1 MKNDASAGGLRLERR
16 LRVQAGETGP
26 EGRIKLGSLLNHFQ
40 EAASEHAEKLG
51 ASVTD
56 LISKNLTWVLSRY
69 HIKIFRY
76 PLWKESLRL
85 TTWPSVQQGL
95 FALREFEVRDEQSHL
110 LAAATTSWMLLAI
123 RSKRPVPLAD
133 NLPEYPKDPSRALA
147 DPFGPLP
154 ETARADLELS
164 FQVQR
169 RDLDWNRHVNHV
181 VYVEWAV
188 ETAPLDILENF
199 SPAEIEVDFRGE
211 ALFRETVLSRTEFFS
226 LAEKPLLHHQIVRE
240 KDHKE
245 LTRLRTFWKKF

>member
-1 MKNDASAGGLRLERR
+1 MKNDSLASGPRLERR
-16 LRVQAGETGP
+16 FRVQAYEMGP
-26 EGRIKLGSLLNHFQ
+26 EGRVKLGSLLNYFQ
-40 EAASEHAEKLG
+40 EAASEHAENLG

-95 FALREFEVRDEQSHL
+95 FALREFEVRDEQNHL
-110 LAAATTSWMLLAI
+110 LAAATTSWMLLDI
-123 RSKRPVPLAD
+123 KSKRPVPLAD
-133 NLPEYPKDPSRALA
+133 NLPEYLKDPSRAIA

-154 ETARADLELS
+154 KAVRTDLELS

-188 ETAPLDILENF
+188 ETAPQDILENF
-199 SPAEIEVDFRGE
+199 LPAEIEVDFRGE
-211 ALFRETVLSRTEFFS
+211 ALFRETVLSRTEFIS
-226 LAEKPLLHHQIVRE
+226 LAEESLLHHQIVKE
-240 KDHKE
+240 KDRKE